1 MVTQAQ
7 ASLIDQKKMDTKD
20 PATSDRELH
29 LNKILDAQIEL
40 VWRVFTEPDHLA
52 NWWGPD
58 GFTNTIETMDVKP
71 GGDWVLTMHGPDGK
85 NYKNRAIYREV
96 IPLEKIVFDHF
107 APAFTTT
114 LLFEPR
120 GTQTNLSWK
129 MVFETVELFT
139 VVVKTFKAD
148 EGLVQNINKLAD
160 YLSKVH

>member
-1 MVTQAQ
+1 MIQAQ
-7 ASLIDQKKMDTKD
+7 ACSIDPKKMDTKD

-29 LNKILDAQIEL
+29 LNKILDAPIEL

-107 APAFTTT
+107 APDFTTT

-120 GTQTNLSWK
+120 GTQTSLSWK

-139 VVVKTFKAD
+139 IVVKTFKAD

-160 YLSKVH
+160 YLLKVH